1 MTDSVAEA
9 ITTVAVEETPYFDDQ
24 YLWATLVYGLV
35 MINLLA
41 NSGLLIYLP

>member
-1 MTDSVAEA
+1 MTDPVPGEIILA
-9 ITTVAVEETPYFDDQ
+9 EETPYFNDQ

-41 NSGLLIYLP
+41 NMGMLIYLP